1 MNRNFKK
8 KLNPIWVANT
18 LQCTGPIRIAT
29 VNDITRKIQ
38 TLVLN
43 TPQNPYINQ
52 ATPKKCL
59 PKLTFPKQSWNRKFQ
74 TQNNPVGFHVSK
86 NCRRILSAPLL
97 MMTGF
102 RKGGFRFFVYGSQQ
116 NLDPWRICC
125 LSGQLN
131 PPLGLTKHKI
141 SERMTRCKEESRPML
156 AWNHLLCHCLL
167 KTDYKILIIVYLWKQ
182 LRHWENTMCLE
193 QWHMNT
199 LFCYCVVPEIK
210 ISIPP

>member
-59 PKLTFPKQSWNRKFQ
+59 PKLTYPKQSWNRKFQ

-97 MMTGF
+97 MMIGF

-116 NLDPWRICC
+116 NLDPWWICC

-131 PPLGLTKHKI
+131 PPLGFTKHEI
-141 SERMTRCKEESRPML
+141 SERKTKCKEESRSML
-156 AWNHLLCHCLL
+156 AWTICCAIVSW
-167 KTDYKILIIVYLWKQ
+167 KLITNYCIPLETIAA
-182 LRHWENTMCLE
+182 LRKHNVSWAVTNEYI
-193 QWHMNT
+193 
-199 LFCYCVVPEIK
+199 LFC
-210 ISIPP
+210 